1 MFMNFGAVP
10 PEINALRLYT
20 GPGPSS
26 LLAASTA
33 WQGLAKELSAAAA
46 AYQSQV
52 SNLASGWQGLS
63 GQRMAAA
70 AVPHI
75 QWMNMASAQ
84 AGQVGMQAAA
94 QAAAYET
101 ALASTVP
108 PPVIAANRSLKM
120 ALLQT
125 NFLNRNAPAIMAT
138 DAAYMQMWE
147 QNAAAMYGYAA
158 TTEQASTLPQFTA
171 DKNNTTPETQAA
183 ANAKTGAET
192 AGRAALTAANDG
204 SAGQEPGPVQDYF
217 ESIVKG
223 YGPTDALND
232 GLEPPYRLAGIF
244 KNGLG
249 IQKSLFGSS
258 SSAASDGAADAL
270 GDTGVGVLAPG
281 MLGGLGSA
289 GAAPASAP
297 VTAGLGNATR
307 LGGLSVPG
315 SWPGAPKALGS
326 LAAPNLGS
334 SIATPGGAGH
344 MLGGVPLTG
353 AGAGRGLGDG
363 VLRVGSRSF
372 TMPRPLSAG

>member
-33 WQGLAKELSAAAA
+33 WQGLAKELSTAAA

-52 SNLASGWQGLS
+52 SNLASGWHGVS
-63 GQRMAAA
+63 SQRMAAA
-70 AVPHI
+70 AAPHI
-75 QWMNMASAQ
+75 QWLHTASAQ

-101 ALASTVP
+101 AFGSMVP
-108 PPVIAANRSLKM
+108 PPVVAANRSLKM

-138 DAAYMQMWE
+138 DAAYMEMWE
-147 QNAAAMYGYAA
+147 QNAATMYGYAA
-158 TTEQASTLPQFTA
+158 TTQQNSVLPQFNNDKENVNPTA
-171 DKNNTTPETQAA
+171 QTLNNGKTAA
-183 ANAKTGAET
+183 QT
-192 AGRAALTAANDG
+192 AGRAAADNTANSD
-204 SAGQEPGPVQDYF
+204 PGPVQDYL
-217 ESIVKG
+217 ESVVKG

-249 IQKSLFGSS
+249 IQKELFGSS
-258 SSAASDGAADAL
+258 SKAISDGATGAL
-270 GDTGVGVLAPG
+270 GDAGVSVLAPG

-289 GAAPASAP
+289 GAASAGPASAP
-297 VTAGLGNATR
+297 ITAGLGNATR

-315 SWPGAPKALGS
+315 GWPGAPKALGS

-334 SIATPGGAGH
+334 GIATPGGAGH

-353 AGAGRGLGDG
+353 AGAARGLGDG